1 MSSVTLWWV
10 RRDLRLTDNQ
20 ALSAAL
26 AAGETVAP
34 VFVLDDRLLA
44 APNANARRT
53 AFLYAGL
60 AALDADLRS
69 RGSQLILRRG
79 DPAAELARL
88 AAESGATAVFAER
101 DHSPYALRRD
111 GAVAA
116 ALPVPLHLTEGVTAR
131 PLAAGRKDDGAPYT
145 VFTPYSRRW
154 QTHGPLTR
162 QELLPAPRQIA
173 TPADI
178 VSAPLPATEP
188 GRHDLFPAGEGE
200 AKRRLGAFVA
210 GDDAPVFRY
219 AARRNDPALDGTAR
233 LSPYLRFGMISARLA
248 AVAACEAIVRAPDD
262 TGRESAQTWLSELI
276 WRDFY
281 MTILAA
287 FPHVRGGSFR
297 PEYDAIVWRND
308 PAEFA
313 AWCEGR
319 TGYPFIDAAMRELR
333 TTGWMHN
340 RARMAVASFLV
351 KDLLIDWRW
360 GERWFMQ
367 QLLDGDPAANNGG
380 WQWAAGTG
388 TDAAPYFRIFN
399 PVSQGEKFDPAG
411 AYVRCYVPELGSV
424 PANYIHAPWMMLRS
438 EQVRARCIIGQDYP
452 APIVDHKF
460 ARERVLVAYKAVK
473 GSG

>member
-1 MSSVTLWWV
+1 MSGVAIWWV

-20 ALSAAL
+20 ALSAAV
-26 AAGETVAP
+26 AAGEQIVP
-34 VFVLDDRLLA
+34 VFGLDERLLA
-44 APNANARRT
+44 SPFPSARRT
-53 AFLYAGL
+53 AFLFAGL
-60 AALDADLRS
+60 AVLDADLRR
-69 RGSQLILRRG
+69 RGSRLILRAG
-79 DPAAELARL
+79 DPTAELARL
-88 AAESGATAVFAER
+88 CTETGATAVYAER
-101 DHSPYALRRD
+101 DHSPYATRRD
-111 GAVAA
+111 AHVAA
-116 ALPVPLHLTEGVTAR
+116 ALPIPLHLTEGVTAR

-162 QELLPAPRQIA
+162 QEVLPAPRKIA

-178 VSAPLPATEP
+178 VSAPLPVADP
-188 GRHDLFPAGEGE
+188 GLHDSFPAGEAE

-210 GDDAPVFRY
+210 GDAAPIFHY
-219 AARRNDPALDGTAR
+219 AARRNDPASDGTAR
-233 LSPYLRFGMISARLA
+233 LSPYLRFGMISARMA
-248 AVAACEAIVRAPDD
+248 AVAAYEASDRAPDAA
-262 TGRESAQTWLSELI
+262 GREGAQTWLSELI

-281 MTILAA
+281 TAILAA

-297 PEYDAIVWRND
+297 PEYDAIRWRND
-308 PAEFA
+308 PAEFE

-319 TGYPFIDAAMRELR
+319 TGYPFIDAAMRQLR

-399 PVSQGEKFDPAG
+399 PVSQGEKFDPEG
-411 AYVRCYVPELGSV
+411 VYVRQYVPELHAV
-424 PANYIHAPWMMLRS
+424 PGQYLHAPWMMPKS
-438 EQVRARCIIGQDYP
+438 EQARAHCIIGQDYP

-460 ARERVLVAYKAVK
+460 ARERVLAAYKVVK
-473 GSG
+473 ASE